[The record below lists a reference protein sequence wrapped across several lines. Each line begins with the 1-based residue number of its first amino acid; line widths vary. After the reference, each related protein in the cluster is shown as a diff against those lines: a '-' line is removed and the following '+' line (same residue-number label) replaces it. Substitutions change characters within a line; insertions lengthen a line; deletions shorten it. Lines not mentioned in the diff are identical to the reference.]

1 MRIGL
6 VGVGIMGT
14 PLAERL
20 LAAGH
25 QVTAF
30 DARAGAVEAVA
41 GAVVANS
48 PDQVA
53 QESELV
59 LTALPST
66 AAVRSVYEAM
76 APVARRGQIFADHS
90 TVDPATNRFC
100 AEPLEARGAEFLDA
114 PMSGGPEGVAQGTLT
129 LFVGGQETAF
139 RRALPVFQCYA
150 GAVRLCGP
158 AGSGT
163 ALKLVNQLLVVIHNG
178 AAAEAAVFASRLGVD
193 LQVALEMISASYGS
207 SKIFTS
213 NLPRVIARDFKPDR
227 PIRILAKD
235 MAIVREVAEA
245 VGAPIELAAMVEHLL
260 HEAKERGMGDE
271 DMSALVKLYEE
282 RARGA

>member
-6 VGVGIMGT
+6 VGVGIMGR

-25 QVTAF
+25 EVTGH
-30 DARAGAVEAVA
+30 DVRAGAVEAVA
-41 GAVVANS
+41 GAAAATS
-48 PDQVA
+48 SSELA
-53 QESELV
+53 QTSDLV

-76 APVARRGQIFADHS
+76 APVARAGQVFADHS
-90 TVDPATNRFC
+90 TVDPATNAFC
-100 AEPLEARGAEFLDA
+100 AELLRARQADFLDA
-114 PMSGGPEGVAQGTLT
+114 PMSGGPEGVAQATLT
-129 LFVGGQETAF
+129 LFVGGEEGPYQ
-139 RRALPVFQCYA
+139 RALPVFRHYA
-150 GAVRLCGP
+150 GTVRLCGP
-158 AGSGT
+158 TGSGT

-193 LQVALEMISASYGS
+193 LEVALEMISAAYGS

-235 MAIVREVAEA
+235 MALVRAAADA
-245 VGAPIELAAMVEHLL
+245 VGAPIELAGLVEHLL
-260 HEAKERGMGDE
+260 QEAKERGMGDE

-282 RARGA
+282 RTGS

>member
-6 VGVGIMGT
+6 VGVGIMGR

-25 QVTAF
+25 EVAGYDT
-30 DARAGAVEAVA
+30 RAGAVEAVP
-41 GAVVANS
+41 GAKAARSPAEVAR
-48 PDQVA
+48 D
-53 QESELV
+53 SELV
-59 LTALPST
+59 LTALPTT

-76 APVARRGQIFADHS
+76 AQVARPGQVFADHS
-90 TVDPATNRFC
+90 TVDPATNGFC
-100 AEPLEARGAEFLDA
+100 AELLKARQAGFLDA
-114 PMSGGPEGVAQGTLT
+114 PMSGGPEGVTQATLT
-129 LFVGGQETAF
+129 LFVGGEEDAY
-139 RRALPVFQCYA
+139 RRLLPVFECYA
-150 GAVRLCGP
+150 GTIRLCGP
-158 AGSGT
+158 TGSGT

-178 AAAEAAVFASRLGVD
+178 AAAEATSFATRLGVD
-193 LQVALEMISASYGS
+193 LEVALEMISASYGS

-235 MAIVREVAEA
+235 MAIVHEVAEA
-245 VGAPIELAAMVEHLL
+245 VGAPIELAGLVEHLL
-260 HEAKERGMGDE
+260 HEAKERGLGDE

-282 RARGA
+282 RTP

>member
-14 PLAERL
+14 PMAERL

-25 QVTAF
+25 EVAAF

-41 GAVVANS
+41 GAVPAS
-48 PDQVA
+48 SSDEVA
-53 QESELV
+53 QRSELV

-66 AAVRSVYEAM
+66 AAVRSVYEEM
-76 APVARRGQIFADHS
+76 APVARTGQVFADHS
-90 TVDPATNRFC
+90 TVDPATNQFC
-100 AEPLEARGAEFLDA
+100 AELLRARQAEFLDA
-114 PMSGGPEGVAQGTLT
+114 PMSGGPEGVAQATLT
-129 LFVGGQETAF
+129 LFVGGDDATY
-139 RRALPVFQCYA
+139 RKALPVFQCYA

-158 AGSGT
+158 AASGT

-178 AAAEAAVFASRLGVD
+178 AAAEAAVFATRLGVD
-193 LQVALEMISASYGS
+193 LEVALEMISVSYGS
-207 SKIFTS
+207 SRILTS

-227 PIRILAKD
+227 PLRILAKD
-235 MAIVREVAEA
+235 MAIVREVAKA
-245 VGAPIELAAMVEHLL
+245 VGAPIELAEMVEHLL
-260 HEAKERGMGDE
+260 EEAKERGLGDQ

-282 RARGA
+282 RAGS